1 MPVRIKSARTLP
13 PTLVSVTWPFVVG
26 FLLIIAVG
34 VFSFE
39 VLMAVRSYSYGENLW
54 AKTQKTATFQLLRYA
69 QTGDPLAL
77 ERYDAAMRV
86 YQHFHDGHAALIK
99 IPYQWEII
107 HGEFS
112 KIGIPSPDIEK
123 GAWLYRNFADF
134 EPFRPIFQL
143 WTDAEIVMAR
153 LDPLRDELLAYY
165 QQPADGSRPQRL
177 AEIATEI
184 DTIDRLLEPMEMAF
198 SLSLNRTAYWVYLAL
213 LGIELTLGSIL
224 LIAIIWRT
232 FHFLRRHHR
241 IEQALSAE
249 RKRATVTLASLGDAV
264 VSTDPDG
271 YVNYMNPA
279 ARHLIQQPNLE
290 VDTTPLPSLSL
301 GNLIHLMEVETGA
314 ERSSLATEV
323 LYSSVNSLQSDT
335 DHVLVRPDG
344 TSVPVSWIASRIW
357 DGDETYGMVLVLH
370 DTSREQQ
377 LIERLSWLAAYDPL
391 TQLINRR
398 EFESRLQHALDT
410 LQQRSDSQG
419 LRVQDNHQHVLMFI
433 DLDQFKIIND
443 TCGHAAGDQVLRLVT
458 QAMLAHVRH
467 HDSLARLGGDE
478 FGLLLLNCPLE
489 AGKEKAEIIRQAIS
503 QVNFNCGMRRF
514 GLGASIGL
522 VHLDHSQNTLAT
534 ALTAADMACYKAK
547 DQGRNRVEIYQA
559 DDPHLLARYG
569 EMAWVQRLQSALQ
582 ENRFC
587 FYAQPVGALQT
598 SEPAYSHY
606 ELLIRLRD
614 EDGTLVPPGVFIPA
628 AECFG
633 MMALID
639 RWVVEHALTLIA
651 HRLKAGTSQ
660 PHTLFAIN
668 LSGSSLN
675 DPHFLNEIKQTF
687 VRHQVAYRQVCFEIT
702 ETQAVTHLPEVVRFI
717 NEMRALGCSF
727 ALDDFGAGMSSF
739 LYLKHL
745 PVDYL
750 KIDGKLIK
758 DIVRD
763 PIDRAMVEMINRLGH
778 LMEIKTVGEYVETPD
793 IVHTLQQIGVNY
805 GQGFAIG
812 HPELWSNP

>member
-1 MPVRIKSARTLP
+1 MLKPNK
-13 PTLVSVTWPFVVG
+13 PTAALGPELFKVTWPFVLG
-26 FLLIIAVG
+26 LLLMMVLGII
-34 VFSFE
+34 SIE
-39 VLMAVRSYSYGENLW
+39 SIMALHSYSYGENLW
-54 AKTQKTATFQLLRYA
+54 VKSRKSASLQLLRYA

-77 ERYDAAMRV
+77 QRHDAAMRIYRYFRDARV
-86 YQHFHDGHAALIK
+86 VLLSD
-99 IPYQWEII
+99 PYQEQTVFDEISQTGLPHRNI
-107 HGEFS
+107 YRGLWMFHYFRSIDFFRQIFS
-112 KIGIPSPDIEK
+112 LWAEADDTISRIEPLRTELVDYY
-123 GAWLYRNFADF
+123 AHNRQAPERLTA
-134 EPFRPIFQL
+134 IS
-143 WTDAEIVMAR
+143 AEI
-153 LDPLRDELLAYY
+153 D
-165 QQPADGSRPQRL
+165 
-177 AEIATEI
+177 EI
-184 DTIDRLLEPMEMAF
+184 DRQLEPKALEFALKLDQTTNQIYRGLVLTEVILGFFLLNAIVWSTFRVLRERRRMEQ
-198 SLSLNRTAYWVYLAL
+198 TLA
-213 LGIELTLGSIL
+213 
-224 LIAIIWRT
+224 
-232 FHFLRRHHR
+232 
-241 IEQALSAE
+241 AE
-249 RKRATVTLASLGDAV
+249 RKRAAVTLACLGEAV
-264 VSTDPDG
+264 ISTDEQG
-271 YVNYMNPA
+271 RVTYMNPVA
-279 ARHLIQQPNLE
+279 QFLTQQDFSPEEVPHQPRTSLPELVHLIE
-290 VDTTPLPSLSL
+290 KDSGV
-301 GNLIHLMEVETGA
+301 
-314 ERSSLATEV
+314 ERSSLTADLLSGNAAWLKSEIGYV
-323 LYSSVNSLQSDT
+323 VA
-335 DHVLVRPDG
+335 RPDG
-344 TSVPVSWIASRIW
+344 TSVPVSWVASPIQ
-357 DGDETYGMVLVLH
+357 DGDGTHGVVLVLH
-370 DTSREQQ
+370 DTTREQQ
-377 LIERLSWLAAYDPL
+377 LIDHLSWLAAYDPL

-587 FYAQPVGALQT
+587 LYAQPVGALQT

-628 AECFG
+628 AERFG

-675 DPHFLNEIKQTF
+675 DPHFLNEIKQIF

-758 DIVRD
+758 DIERD

-793 IVHTLQQIGVNY
+793 IVHILQQIGVNY